1 MSLYQLSAPYSQLQ
15 GWHLTIRF
23 LDDCNDQIFKV
34 VVNFATLSYLTPVFC
49 YLAFICAL
57 MDFHFII
64 VSLGSLTF
72 SSFPQLLSLLLE
84 SLRKEPDLQGIL
96 RSVMPLAHEQIFVV
110 DARLVEVWVCNARS
124 TRCSYSFVGMVDS
137 PACDIR
143 NEAFP

>member
-1 MSLYQLSAPYSQLQ
+1 
-15 GWHLTIRF
+15 
-23 LDDCNDQIFKV
+23 
-34 VVNFATLSYLTPVFC
+34 
-49 YLAFICAL
+49 

-72 SSFPQLLSLLLE
+72 SSFLQLLSLLLK

-96 RSVMPLAHEQIFVV
+96 RSVMPLAHEQMFVV
-110 DARLVEVWVCNARS
+110 DARLVMVWECNARS